1 MIACFAFTARD
12 EAREGRRAQHKHTI
26 PKTRHDASP
35 SRALPSRHARNLVRE
50 DRDVQHKN
58 TTSKQA
64 RHGHCL
70 YGTRESWLRGPPSPL
85 SCSLAPLALT
95 PALRT
100 HRCLH
105 PCSSISTDSRAHSLA
120 RCPSPVISR
129 HLSRPSRSLPKL
141 FIFALSRDFS
151 PCSVAT
157 SRVFQKMDLPL

>member
-35 SRALPSRHARNLVRE
+35 SRALPSRHVGNL
-50 DRDVQHKN
+50 
-58 TTSKQA
+58 S
-64 RHGHCL
+64 
-70 YGTRESWLRGPPSPL
+70 LRGPRRPAQEHNIKTGTSRALPLRHAGILAQRATKPALLLARSPSPHP
-85 SCSLAPLALT
+85 CS
-95 PALRT
+95 RT

-141 FIFALSRDFS
+141 FIFALSRNFS
-151 PCSVAT
+151 P
-157 SRVFQKMDLPL
+157 RRFGD